1 MTRTR
6 KLVAFGFGIVL
17 TLISILIIAGASI
30 ENVAA
35 LAILAF
41 SGAVV
46 VAAMWVTVRL
56 YWRNESGWH
65 KLRDRG
71 LRNQQLFRQR
81 EQMPDQDTNHN

>member
-1 MTRTR
+1 M
-6 KLVAFGFGIVL
+6 L

-30 ENVAA
+30 EKVAP

-46 VAAMWVTVRL
+46 IAAMWVTARL
-56 YWRNESGWH
+56 YWRNESGWQ

-71 LRNQQLFRQR
+71 LRDQQLFRQR
-81 EQMPDQDTNHN
+81 EQMRDRDTNHN